1 MPKLYILC
9 GPSGSGKTTW
19 ANTGDM
25 QDVMYV
31 SRDEV
36 RMRYLKEGEDYFS
49 HEKKFS
55 KLSLKK
61 LQPAL

>member
-19 ANTGDM
+19 ANTNDM

-49 HEKKFS
+49 HEKEVFKTFY
-55 KLSLKK
+55 
-61 LQPAL
+61 